1 MSGTYMPRIAD
12 SALSRALSTSGAVQV
27 KGPKW
32 CGKTSTSLQ
41 AAASAIYLQDPDHSP
56 SYLSLAAMKP
66 SVLLDGKTPRLIDE
80 WQMAP
85 QLWDAVRFAVDRRAE
100 PGQFILT
107 GSSTPSVEGA
117 HSGVGRI
124 ERLVMR
130 TMTLAEAGDSS
141 AQVSLRALFDGESDV
156 AALSFLDVEDIARVL
171 CRGGWPTAVL
181 TEDLT
186 GDRHEVGRQARAYVD
201 GLIDSDVSRMDGVM
215 RNATRMRALM
225 RSYARH
231 TSTQASQATIAADLA
246 SNDASMSPNT
256 VSDYLDALARAYV
269 IEDLPAWDPALRSK
283 TAVRTSPTRHFVDPS
298 IGLAVMRATPAG
310 LLRDIETFG
319 LQFESLCVRDLRVY
333 AEAADGAVFHYR
345 DKTGL
350 EADAVVVLADGRWAP
365 IEVKLGGGQ
374 IDDAAR
380 GLRSLAE
387 RVDVARMG
395 EPSFLAVVTAGEA
408 AYRRD
413 DGVLVVP
420 LACLGP

>member
-1 MSGTYMPRIAD
+1 MPGNYIPRIAD
-12 SALSRALSTSGAVQV
+12 SGLSRALRASGAVQV

-41 AAASAIYLQDPDHSP
+41 AAASVIYLQDPDRSA
-56 SYLSLAAMKP
+56 SYLSLAEMKP
-66 SVLLDGKTPRLIDE
+66 SVLLEGETPRLIDE

-85 QLWDAVRFAVDRRAE
+85 QLWDAVRFAVDRRGE

-107 GSSTPSVEGA
+107 GSSIPGVEGA

-141 AQVSLRALFDGESDV
+141 SQVSLQGLFDGEHGV
-156 AALSFLDVEDIARVL
+156 AGLSALDVEGLARVL

-181 TEDLT
+181 NEG
-186 GDRHEVGRQARAYVD
+186 GDEAGRQARAYVD
-201 GLIDSDVSRMDGVM
+201 GLIDSDVSRMDGVR
-215 RNATRMRALM
+215 RNATRMRELM
-225 RSYARH
+225 RSYARNV
-231 TSTQASQATIAADLA
+231 STQASQATIAADLA
-246 SNDASMSPNT
+246 SNDASMAPNT
-256 VSDYLDALARAYV
+256 VSDYLDALARSYV
-269 IEDLPAWDPALRSK
+269 IEDLPAWNPALRSK

-310 LLRDIETFG
+310 LLRDVETLG

-333 AEAADGAVFHYR
+333 AEAADGTVFHYR

-365 IEVKLGGGQ
+365 IEVKMGEARV
-374 IDDAAR
+374 DEAAR
-380 GLRSLAE
+380 HLRSLAQ
-387 RVDVARMG
+387 RVDVDRMG
-395 EPSFLAVVTAGEA
+395 EPSFLAVLTAGAA

-413 DGVLVVP
+413 DGVLVIP